1 MGSELLETHVL
12 AIAFILIAIVLLFEF
27 SNGFN
32 DCANMVVSP
41 VITGALGPRKA
52 LLIIAVFEFI
62 GAWFLGTA
70 VAQTLGKGIVSPQ
83 NIGIAAIF
91 AALLGSILWNLGGW
105 YFGMPSSSSHALI
118 GGLLGAV
125 IMSSGPGYIF
135 WRRVWEILAILILTP
150 IIGLMAGR
158 YLTKMVLS
166 ISENFRPNPANRLFK
181 RLQIFTS
188 VTLAL
193 SHGTNDAQKGMGI
206 ISLSLI
212 IFHRISP
219 KIIEKIYEPINQ
231 NAFYV
236 PKWVILA
243 CSLALALGV
252 SFGGWRIM
260 KTLGTKLYRVRPV
273 HGFSAQASSSAIIY
287 LSSLFGFPVSTTQIV
302 SSSILGAGS
311 AQRLG
316 SVRWGI
322 GRQIFFTWIITIPG
336 SALLAALSLLLV
348 KRWI

>member
-1 MGSELLETHVL
+1 METHVL
-12 AIAFILIAIVLLFEF
+12 TLAFILIAIVLLFEF

-32 DCANMVVSP
+32 DCANMVVTP

-125 IMSSGPGYIF
+125 IMSSGPGYIY
-135 WRRVWEILAILILTP
+135 WRRVWEILAILIFTP

-166 ISENFRPNPANRLFK
+166 IFENFRPSPANRLFK

-193 SHGTNDAQKGMGI
+193 CHGTNDAQKGMGI

-219 KIIEKIYEPINQ
+219 KIIEKIYEPTNQ

-243 CSLALALGV
+243 CS
-252 SFGGWRIM
+252 W
-260 KTLGTKLYRVRPV
+260 P
-273 HGFSAQASSSAIIY
+273 
-287 LSSLFGFPVSTTQIV
+287 
-302 SSSILGAGS
+302 
-311 AQRLG
+311 
-316 SVRWGI
+316 
-322 GRQIFFTWIITIPG
+322 
-336 SALLAALSLLLV
+336 
-348 KRWI
+348 

>member
-1 MGSELLETHVL
+1 LE
-12 AIAFILIAIVLLFEF
+12 ANILIVAFLLIVIVLSFEF

-32 DCANMVVSP
+32 DGANMVATP

-52 LLIIAVFEFI
+52 LFMIAVFEFL

-83 NIGIAAIF
+83 NVGIAAIF

-125 IMSSGPGYIF
+125 IMGSGPGYIY
-135 WRRVWEILAILILTP
+135 WQKVWQILAILILTP
-150 IIGLMAGR
+150 IVGLMAGC
-158 YLTKMVLS
+158 YLIKMVLS
-166 ISENFRPNPANRLFK
+166 VSQNFKPNPANRLFK

-188 VTLAL
+188 ITLAL
-193 SHGTNDAQKGMGI
+193 SHGSNDAQKGMGI

-212 IFHRISP
+212 IFHGISP
-219 KIIEKIYEPINQ
+219 KIIEKIYQPMNQ
-231 NAFYV
+231 NTFYV

-252 SFGGWRIM
+252 CSGGRRIM

-273 HGFSAQASSSAIIY
+273 HGFSAQACSSAVIY
-287 LSSLFGFPVSTTQIV
+287 LSSLFGFPVSTAQIV

-316 SVRWGI
+316 SVRWGV

-336 SALLAALSLLLV
+336 SAILSALFVLIM
-348 KRWI
+348 KQWI

>member
-1 MGSELLETHVL
+1 LEANVL
-12 AIAFILIAIVLLFEF
+12 IIALFLITLVLFFEF

-32 DCANMVVSP
+32 DCANLVVTP
-41 VITGALGPRKA
+41 VITGALSPRKA
-52 LLIIAVFEFI
+52 LVVMAVFEFI

-70 VAQTLGKGIVSPQ
+70 VAQTLGIGIVNPQ
-83 NIGIAAIF
+83 NITLPAIF
-91 AALLGSILWNLGGW
+91 AALFGAILWNLGGW

-125 IMSSGPGYIF
+125 ALGSGPQWIHWGK
-135 WRRVWEILAILILTP
+135 VWEVLAILILTP
-150 IIGLMAGR
+150 IVGLIFGH
-158 YLTKMVLS
+158 YLTKKVLS
-166 ISENFRPNPANRLFK
+166 LFENFKPHRANRLFK
-181 RLQIFTS
+181 RFQVLTS
-188 VTLAL
+188 ITLAL
-193 SHGTNDAQKGMGI
+193 SHGSNDAQKGMGI

-212 IFHRISP
+212 IFYQISP
-219 KIIEKIYEPINQ
+219 KIMENLYQPMDQ

-252 SFGGWRIM
+252 SSGGWRIM
-260 KTLGTKLYRVRPV
+260 KTLGTKLYKVRPV
-273 HGFSAQASSSAIIY
+273 HGFSAQACSSAIIY

-311 AQRLG
+311 AQSLG
-316 SVRWGI
+316 AVRWGI

-336 SALLAALSLLLV
+336 SAILAALSLLLIQ
-348 KRWI
+348 RWF

>member
-1 MGSELLETHVL
+1 LEANVLL
-12 AIAFILIAIVLLFEF
+12 IAFLLIAIVLSFEF

-32 DCANMVVSP
+32 DSANMVVTP

-52 LLIIAVFEFI
+52 LFIIAGFEFI

-70 VAQTLGKGIVSPQ
+70 VAQTLGKGIVSPE
-83 NIGIAAIF
+83 NISLAAIF
-91 AALLGSILWNLGGW
+91 AALVGAILWNLGGW

-125 IMSSGPGYIF
+125 IMGSGPEWIH
-135 WRRVWEILAILILTP
+135 WAKVWEVLAILILAP
-150 IIGLMAGR
+150 LVGLIAGHF
-158 YLTKMVLS
+158 LTKIVFS
-166 ISENFRPNPANRLFK
+166 TFENFKPYRANRLFK
-181 RLQIFTS
+181 RLQILTS

-212 IFHRISP
+212 IFHGISP
-219 KIIEKIYEPINQ
+219 EVIEKIYEPLPQ

-236 PKWVILA
+236 PKWVILI

-252 SFGGWRIM
+252 SSGGWRIM
-260 KTLGTKLYRVRPV
+260 KTLGTKLYKVRPV
-273 HGFSAQASSSAIIY
+273 HGFSAQACSSAIIY

-311 AQRLG
+311 AQSLG

-322 GRQIFFTWIITIPG
+322 GRQIFFAWIITIPG
-336 SALLAALSLLLV
+336 SAILSALFLMLIR
-348 KRWI
+348 RWI